1 MLSKQRRYFFTKG
14 FVCKRHQFHR
24 RCSRKRRQHHQ
35 EHTSHAR
42 ELHRCLPRSM
52 TTLSR
57 LTSRLSVFKIPLLM
71 SSPSQ
76 LMELTPLQELAQ
88 SLVNCERCKLAKLG
102 RSQVVFGVGNPH
114 ASIMFVGEA
123 PGFNEDQKGEPFVG
137 AAGKLL
143 NDLLASAG
151 LSRDQIYIA
160 NVIKCRPP
168 NNRDPEQYEVETC
181 KPFLMQQIQLIR
193 PKLVCTLGNW
203 ATQTLLERKVGITKV
218 KTQAFYMKNFVIF
231 PLLHPAAAL
240 HQGNLLETLKED
252 FKKLK
257 EFLDRHSK
265 PTQPTN
271 AASTSAAPVLNIES
285 SQPTQMDLFGK

>member
-1 MLSKQRRYFFTKG
+1 MFSEQRHHFFTKW
-14 FVCKRHQFHR
+14 FVRERRQFHR
-24 RCSRKRRQHHQ
+24 SRSGQRRQHRQ
-35 EHTSHAR
+35 QHTSHAR
-42 ELHRCLPRSM
+42 ELHRCLPRSL

-57 LTSRLSVFKIPLLM
+57 LTSRLSVFKIPLPISSRSRLM
-71 SSPSQ
+71 T
-76 LMELTPLQELAQ
+76 LTPLQDLAQ

-151 LSRDQIYIA
+151 LSRDHIYIA

-168 NNRDPEQYEVETC
+168 NNRDPEQDEVETC

-193 PKLVCTLGNW
+193 PKAGLHLGELGHSDVIG
-203 ATQTLLERKVGITKV
+203 AQSRHHESEGTSLLYER
-218 KTQAFYMKNFVIF
+218 FC
-231 PLLHPAAAL
+231 PLPPVAPSSRPSSRQPARQ
-240 HQGNLLETLKED
+240 H
-252 FKKLK
+252 
-257 EFLDRHSK
+257 
-265 PTQPTN
+265 
-271 AASTSAAPVLNIES
+271 
-285 SQPTQMDLFGK
+285 

>member
-1 MLSKQRRYFFTKG
+1 
-14 FVCKRHQFHR
+14 
-24 RCSRKRRQHHQ
+24 
-35 EHTSHAR
+35 
-42 ELHRCLPRSM
+42 M
-52 TTLSR
+52 T
-57 LTSRLSVFKIPLLM
+57 
-71 SSPSQ
+71 
-76 LMELTPLQELAQ
+76 LTPLQELAK
-88 SLVNCERCKLAKLG
+88 SLHNCQRCKLAKLG

-168 NNRDPEQYEVETC
+168 NNRDPEQDEVETC
-181 KPFLMQQIQLIR
+181 KPFLLQQIQLIR

-218 KTQAFYMKNFVIF
+218 KAQAFYMKDFVIF

-257 EFLDRHSK
+257 EFLDKNTK
-265 PTQPTN
+265 PAEPTST
-271 AASTSAAPVLNIES
+271 ASPTAPVLDIES
-285 SQPTQMDLFGK
+285 PHPAQMDLFG